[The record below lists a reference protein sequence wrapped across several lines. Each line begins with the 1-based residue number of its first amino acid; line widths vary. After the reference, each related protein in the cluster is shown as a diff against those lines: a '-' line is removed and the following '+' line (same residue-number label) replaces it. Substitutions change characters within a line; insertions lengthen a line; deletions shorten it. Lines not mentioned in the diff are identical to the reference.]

1 VGVAN
6 KAMSQAQVV
15 RLRGLRFFVCE
26 YTGALIGKRYFVP
39 TGKKLRGK
47 EGCFASLPIL
57 LRAYSD
63 KGLSTTDFGSL
74 KKRVLEFYD
83 QEDIPVAPELD
94 IAFLPMSDAALT
106 EFHEDVP
113 GQTAW
118 MRVEGAQD
126 VDEVA
131 DKKKVK
137 RARVQKL
144 VEEHSAV
151 DDDAPNPLAASVA
164 TQPVTPPLSPFRA
177 LLGEENCDNP
187 FEPFAPRE
195 NLE

>member
-1 VGVAN
+1 MAN
-6 KAMSQAQVV
+6 KAMSQAQIV

-57 LRAYSD
+57 LRAYSE
-63 KGLSTTDFGSL
+63 KGLSPTAFGNL
-74 KKRVLEFYD
+74 KKRVLDFYD
-83 QEDIPVAPELD
+83 QEDIPTAPVLNT
-94 IAFLPMSDAALT
+94 AFLPMSDAALT
-106 EFHEDVP
+106 EFHEAVA

-131 DKKKVK
+131 DKKRTK

-144 VEEHSAV
+144 IDELPVDEEEG
-151 DDDAPNPLAASVA
+151 PNPLAASVA
-164 TQPVTPPLSPFRA
+164 TQPVTPPLSPFRT
-177 LLGEENCDNP
+177 LLPEEDCVNP
-187 FEPFAPRE
+187 FEPFLPCE